1 MTVVAKICG
10 IRTKEALDA
19 AIAGR
24 ARFVGFNCYP
34 PSPRYIAFHDLEE
47 LVGDVPAH
55 IIRVGLFVDPSDDTL
70 GEYTE
75 EDALDMLQLHGAEPP
90 RRIAKIK
97 EATGLPVMKVIRV
110 ASRADVEAA
119 IETYAGSADRL
130 MFDAAPAPDDVGA
143 LPGGNGVPFD
153 WRALQGVTVPMPWM
167 LAGGLT
173 PANVADAV
181 RATGATAVDV
191 ASGVESSR
199 GVKSPDLIRAFLSEV
214 AKL

>member
-1 MTVVAKICG
+1 MAVVAKICG
-10 IRTKEALDA
+10 IRTREALDA

-24 ARFVGFNCYP
+24 ARYVGFVCYP
-34 PSPRYIAFHDLEE
+34 PSPRHIEFHDLEE

-75 EDALDMLQLHGAEPP
+75 EATLDMLQLAGDETP
-90 RRIAKIK
+90 RRIGKIK
-97 EATGLPVMKVIRV
+97 EATGLPVMKQVRV

-130 MFDAAPAPDDVGA
+130 LFDALPAPDAVGA
-143 LPGGNGVPFD
+143 LPGGNGLPFD
-153 WRALQGVTVPMPWM
+153 WRALQDVKVPLPWM
-167 LAGGLT
+167 LSGGLSS
-173 PANVADAV
+173 ANVADAV
-181 RATGATAVDV
+181 RATAARAVDV
-191 ASGVESSR
+191 SSGVESSR
-199 GVKSPDLIRAFLSEV
+199 GVKSPEMIRAFLSAV